1 MHVTSCESEVRVV
14 RFVKGSGAVTTA
26 LQLQSLEAKRLIV
39 RRPCDVMRP
48 STMMVTDLLF
58 LTRFAPREL
67 PPGHKYEVRYGR
79 MVQNTSHHHM
89 SPATLV
95 FYSWHSEVGR
105 VLRR

>member
-1 MHVTSCESEVRVV
+1 MKLL
-14 RFVKGSGAVTTA
+14 KGSCTTTIA

-48 STMMVTDLLF
+48 STMLVTDLLF

-79 MVQNTSHHHM
+79 MVQDTSHHHM
-89 SPATLV
+89 VPAI
-95 FYSWHSEVGR
+95 
-105 VLRR
+105 